1 MRKSGRWSNC
11 HSSSEG
17 QSTITENGLGLAEG
31 LGSAVSIVSGLR
43 QGVLDV
49 GVLVGV
55 LFGVLQQITFFSSR
69 NSAKTPF

>member
-1 MRKSGRWSNC
+1 M
-11 HSSSEG
+11 
-17 QSTITENGLGLAEG
+17 GLVDG
-31 LGSAVSIVSGLR
+31 LGSAVPKAGVSIVNGLK
-43 QGVLDV
+43 QGVLNV